1 MTTDFPTEKNANRQ
15 EVAKLL
21 PGAIPTDLP
30 LQEQLDRVTQASA
43 KHLPEEMAKL
53 LKSYLE
59 YLVTSGLTENA
70 LKENELAPDFALPDA
85 TCQRVTL
92 SQLLEQ
98 GPVVLVFYRGT
109 WCPYCNL
116 ELRAYQKV
124 LPEFKALGQQWSPSL
139 PCCQTGASG
148 RWKSNT

>member
-1 MTTDFPTEKNANRQ
+1 MTHSRAASAPTGRPVTINLKRHTHEKEKRNITTDFPTEKNANLQ

-43 KHLPEEMAKL
+43 THLPEEMAKL

-70 LKENELAPDFALPDA
+70 LKENELAPDFTLPDA
-85 TCQRVTL
+85 LVPLL
-92 SQLLEQ
+92 SSRE
-98 GPVVLVFYRGT
+98 
-109 WCPYCNL
+109 
-116 ELRAYQKV
+116 
-124 LPEFKALGQQWSPSL
+124 
-139 PCCQTGASG
+139 
-148 RWKSNT
+148 